1 MVDRGFKKM
10 ESMILAKG
18 CEIIRPPSVSNSK
31 QVSKE
36 QVMENVM
43 EWSVVE
49 KSPAYAFMSRDIR
62 QIREFKFL
70 ALHACIQ
77 HSLIQCADDVISV
90 VCGLINLQSTCLT
103 RCW

>member
-43 EWSVVE
+43 E
-49 KSPAYAFMSRDIR
+49 
-62 QIREFKFL
+62 
-70 ALHACIQ
+70 
-77 HSLIQCADDVISV
+77 
-90 VCGLINLQSTCLT
+90 
-103 RCW
+103 